1 MDNANESHIGAVRA
15 DGTEKPEADVSYDF
29 GAFMEGIRD
38 MFTGRKLEET
48 AVIFPYSNDFSNRKL
63 AFEATTKATRALAY
77 ELNVPFRAVGEYDLS
92 SLRNHP
98 VKFIILPSAHNVDDQ
113 AFAELMDIVKETGAT
128 LLLTGP
134 IGLDAYWHQVDRMTE
149 ELGERKLANVRR
161 EESLRIGDRAWS
173 ASYGHRKI
181 AELSKEI
188 PAGRRGETG

>member
-1 MDNANESHIGAVRA
+1 M
-15 DGTEKPEADVSYDF
+15 
-29 GAFMEGIRD
+29 
-38 MFTGRKLEET
+38 
-48 AVIFPYSNDFSNRKL
+48 
-63 AFEATTKATRALAY
+63 
-77 ELNVPFRAVGEYDLS
+77 
-92 SLRNHP
+92 
-98 VKFIILPSAHNVDDQ
+98 KFIILPSAHNVDDQ

-128 LLLTGP
+128 PLLTGP

-188 PAGRRGETG
+188 PAGGGETG